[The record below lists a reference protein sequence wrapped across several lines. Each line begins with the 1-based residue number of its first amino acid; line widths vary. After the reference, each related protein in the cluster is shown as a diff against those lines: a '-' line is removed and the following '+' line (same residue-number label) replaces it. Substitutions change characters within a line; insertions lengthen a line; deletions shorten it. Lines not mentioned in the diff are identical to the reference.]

1 MARAPKEGIDYF
13 PFDVSFFS
21 DRKIKILRARYG
33 ADGIELYLY
42 ILCEVYRDKGYYLK
56 IDDDFYYTASD
67 DLNMNYEKI
76 GQIMNFLLER
86 SLLDN
91 TLFKSDKVL
100 TSRGIQNR
108 FQQAV
113 KVRATKN
120 PVEVD
125 KKMWLLEEDK
135 TESYIKVIKNQDL
148 SKNNGN
154 KSEINAHLSEEES
167 HKVKESKVK
176 ESKEKKSI
184 YGEFG
189 NVALTEEEYV
199 KLQTAYPD
207 YQDRIERLS
216 AYIASTG
223 KRYKSHY
230 ATILNWA
237 RKDGG
242 NRTAKPKETSFMDID
257 VEGLL

>member
-1 MARAPKEGIDYF
+1 MARTPKEGIDYF
-13 PFDVSFFS
+13 PFDVNFFS

-67 DLNMNYEKI
+67 DLNMNYKKI

-100 TSRGIQNR
+100 TSRGIQSR
-108 FQQAV
+108 FQHAV
-113 KVRATKN
+113 KSRANKKA
-120 PVEVD
+120 VEVD
-125 KKMWLLEEDK
+125 KKMWLLEEGK
-135 TESYIKVIKNQDL
+135 TDGYIKVTKNQDL
-148 SKNNGN
+148 SEINDD

-167 HKVKESKVK
+167 HKGKESKGK
-176 ESKEKKSI
+176 ESKEKKNI

-189 NVALTEEEYV
+189 NVALTEEEYA

-207 YQDRIERLS
+207 YQERIERLS

>member
-135 TESYIKVIKNQDL
+135 TES
-148 SKNNGN
+148 
-154 KSEINAHLSEEES
+154 
-167 HKVKESKVK
+167 
-176 ESKEKKSI
+176 
-184 YGEFG
+184 
-189 NVALTEEEYV
+189 
-199 KLQTAYPD
+199 
-207 YQDRIERLS
+207 
-216 AYIASTG
+216 
-223 KRYKSHY
+223 
-230 ATILNWA
+230 
-237 RKDGG
+237 
-242 NRTAKPKETSFMDID
+242 
-257 VEGLL
+257 